1 MVAEMK
7 YTAHAERDGRFWL
20 VHVPEIDQWT
30 QARNLR
36 EVEPMAR
43 DLIATLL
50 EVEPTSF
57 AVDVEIELPEAVR
70 EEWEESKRLL
80 SKVDEI
86 KASAAAA
93 AQRAARRLADEG
105 LTLREIGQVLGVSF
119 QRAGQLLNR

>member
-1 MVAEMK
+1 MK
-7 YTAHAERDGRFWL
+7 YTAHTERDGRFWL

-43 DLIATLL
+43 DLIATML
-50 EVEPTSF
+50 EVAPTSF
-57 AVDVEIELPEAVR
+57 EVDVEIELPAAVR

>member
-1 MVAEMK
+1 MAEMK

-70 EEWEESKRLL
+70 EEW
-80 SKVDEI
+80 
-86 KASAAAA
+86 
-93 AQRAARRLADEG
+93 G
-105 LTLREIGQVLGVSF
+105 GV
-119 QRAGQLLNR
+119 QATPVQG

>member
-1 MVAEMK
+1 MK

-20 VHVPEIDQWT
+20 IHVPEIDQWT

-36 EVEPMAR
+36 EVESMAR
-43 DLIATLL
+43 DLVATMLEANPNSF
-50 EVEPTSF
+50 EVE
-57 AVDVEIELPEAVR
+57 VEVELPEAVR
-70 EEWEESKRLL
+70 AEWEESKRLL
-80 SKVDEI
+80 TKVDEI

>member
-1 MVAEMK
+1 MK

-50 EVEPTSF
+50 EVAPTSF